1 MDIRTELHNLK
12 RMVLN
17 ESHISETTKEK
28 IANRIFEIEKSAA
41 INYTHCCKSDS
52 ELLKDKVKLT
62 FKNWLFS
69 SGIRYVSG
77 HNYKSN
83 DGDIYDI
90 DELEKMYKH
99 YLSL

>member
-1 MDIRTELHNLK
+1 MITIKE
-12 RMVLN
+12 
-17 ESHISETTKEK
+17 EK
-28 IANRIFEIEKSAA
+28 IAEMMFDIWHESDKLKNPVMVGEYIAKKLLEA